1 MPRDFRKI
9 KAWELADAL
18 VISIYAITK
27 SFPKE
32 ETYGLCSQIRR
43 SAVSV
48 PSNIAEGAGRNHK
61 KEYLNFLYIAKG
73 SLAELDYLCC
83 LSQRLGYISQIDYCD
98 MNKLLENTAKTL
110 TGLIKSV
117 TKEIGNG

>member
-32 ETYGLCSQIRR
+32 ELYGLCSQIRR

-83 LSQRLGYISQIDYCD
+83 LS
-98 MNKLLENTAKTL
+98 
-110 TGLIKSV
+110 
-117 TKEIGNG
+117 